1 MARASNYKFLKLVG
15 MPYRQNLKGVIME
28 KTTLEKVEKKAPSLV
43 GISDQEMQA
52 FLDAHTGA
60 EPDEEAQGSVKT
72 AIISI
77 AMHC

>member
-1 MARASNYKFLKLVG
+1 MG
-15 MPYRQNLKGVIME
+15 MPCRQILKGAIME
-28 KTTLEKVEKKAPSLV
+28 KTKFEKTEKKAPSLV

-52 FLDAHTGA
+52 FLDTHAGI
-60 EPDEEAQGSVKT
+60 EPDEEAQGSIKT